1 MYRHSDLLGD
11 GVQNRTGQASSFF
24 FFFFTLIIY
33 TLMLESR
40 SFVLFCVCVSVCV
53 LVLAVS

>member
-24 FFFFTLIIY
+24 FFFYIDYLY
-33 TLMLESR
+33 PD
-40 SFVLFCVCVSVCV
+40 
-53 LVLAVS
+53 A

>member
-24 FFFFTLIIY
+24 FFFFYIDYLY
-33 TLMLESR
+33 PD
-40 SFVLFCVCVSVCV
+40 
-53 LVLAVS
+53 A